1 MTANTNLPV
10 SLTRASTFLAD
21 KARDLKPLHS
31 ECLWV
36 PKPITTNACLGCGRE
51 RAKGDGKKP
60 CTCSNARAD
69 MGSWVYDVHT
79 DEKLMK
85 YIHKLRAEDE
95 LNDRILK
102 ALQSDDQTYV
112 LYALRNGESLESIGE
127 GLDRA
132 LVGQE
137 SSSPIGSLDL
147 PFGGCDCDEDQILGY
162 SWTNVVH
169 DSTLLDHLFQ
179 LYFAWV
185 HPVYT
190 LFSEGHFVESYR
202 GYKHQHCS
210 SLLVNALCALACHY
224 HTPSE
229 DNEVDYNQLGIQFAD
244 AFYASFEPGDKSM
257 TSIQAT
263 AVMFLVGIAR
273 GSGLRA
279 SAYLRLASD
288 NIAEI
293 SSSAVIELPEWAQV
307 TFQSPIRLGFHSV
320 EETCDGEASLDES
333 LWYFYQYEGD
343 HCPAWPALLATT
355 NREKM
360 KLINIIS
367 DASTMMY
374 GPYPETITAHHIL
387 EKYGRFVAWRMALP
401 HIIGDV
407 EASSQALPH
416 ILSLLI
422 LYDYSIVQLLHPLID
437 FEGFPSM
444 PVEEVAW
451 THAQHA
457 LFLLERHYRTHY
469 TCRHQ
474 TVLQMFAISSICGL
488 IARFFPTK
496 STNDYAI
503 KDGPEAIAL
512 GLEILQE
519 SCTGFPVA
527 GKIQELLRREAVGCS
542 VRPPLGYLLAPP
554 RSPRQTYS
562 YRDLMDACTRP
573 SYRQPLWGVREK
585 FSKELAEDWYKHGPE
600 YGFK

>member
-1 MTANTNLPV
+1 
-10 SLTRASTFLAD
+10 
-21 KARDLKPLHS
+21 
-31 ECLWV
+31 
-36 PKPITTNACLGCGRE
+36 
-51 RAKGDGKKP
+51 GDGKKP

-85 YIHKLRAEDE
+85 YIHKLRAEDK

-147 PFGGCDCDEDQILGY
+147 PFGGCDCDEDQMLGY

-229 DNEVDYNQLGIQFAD
+229 DDEVDYNQLGIQFAE
-244 AFYASFEPGDKSM
+244 AFHASFEPGDKSM

-293 SSSAVIELPEWAQV
+293 SSSAVIELP
-307 TFQSPIRLGFHSV
+307 S
-320 EETCDGEASLDES
+320 
-333 LWYFYQYEGD
+333 
-343 HCPAWPALLATT
+343 
-355 NREKM
+355 
-360 KLINIIS
+360 
-367 DASTMMY
+367 
-374 GPYPETITAHHIL
+374 HHVL

-401 HIIGDV
+401 RVIGDV

-422 LYDYSIVQLLHPLID
+422 LYDYSIVHLLRPLLD
-437 FEGFPSM
+437 LEGFPSM

-457 LFLLERHYRTHY
+457 LFLLEHYYRAQY

-474 TVLQMFAISSICGL
+474 TVLQMFAMSSICGL

-496 STNDYAI
+496 STKDSGV
-503 KDGPEAIAL
+503 KDGPDAIAL
-512 GLEILQE
+512 GFEILQE
-519 SCTGFPVA
+519 SNISFPVA
-527 GKIQELLRREAVGCS
+527 GAIQELLRREVVGSS
-542 VRPPLGYLLAPP
+542 VKLPLGHPLASP
-554 RSPRQTYS
+554 RSSHLTYS
-562 YRDLMDACTRP
+562 YGDLMDVCTRP
-573 SYRQPLWGVREK
+573 SYRQPFWGVREK
-585 FSKELAEDWYKHGPE
+585 FDKELAEDWYRQSPE
-600 YGFK
+600 YGFKSPESESVAE

>member
-1 MTANTNLPV
+1 MYP
-10 SLTRASTFLAD
+10 STFGSTDSDLRNNLAD
-21 KARDLKPLHS
+21 KARDLEPLLS
-31 ECLWV
+31 EC
-36 PKPITTNACLGCGRE
+36 CLGCGRA

-60 CTCSNARAD
+60 FTCSNARAD
-69 MGSWVYDVHT
+69 AGSWVYDVQT

-85 YIHKLRAEDE
+85 YIHELRAEDK
-95 LNDRILK
+95 LNNRIFK

-112 LYALRNGESLESIGE
+112 LYALRNGESLESIDE

-132 LVGQE
+132 LVGEE
-137 SSSPIGSLDL
+137 SSSPIDSLDFS
-147 PFGGCDCDEDQILGY
+147 FGGCDCDEDQRFGY
-162 SWTNVVH
+162 SWTNVAH
-169 DSTLLDHLFQ
+169 DSTLLHHLFQ

-190 LFSEGHFVESYR
+190 LFSEGHFVESYK

-229 DNEVDYNQLGIQFAD
+229 DDEVDYNQLGIQFAD
-244 AFYASFEPGDKSM
+244 AFHASFEPGDKSM

-293 SSSAVIELPEWAQV
+293 SSSALTTSWRNMADLSLGEW
-307 TFQSPIRLGFHSV
+307 R
-320 EETCDGEASLDES
+320 
-333 LWYFYQYEGD
+333 
-343 HCPAWPALLATT
+343 
-355 NREKM
+355 
-360 KLINIIS
+360 
-367 DASTMMY
+367 
-374 GPYPETITAHHIL
+374 
-387 EKYGRFVAWRMALP
+387 P

-422 LYDYSIVQLLHPLID
+422 LYDYSIVHLLRPLLD
-437 FEGFPSM
+437 LEGFPSM

-457 LFLLERHYRTHY
+457 LFLLEGHYRTHY

-474 TVLQMFAISSICGL
+474 AVLQMFAMSNICGL

-496 STNDYAI
+496 STKDSAV
-503 KDGPEAIAL
+503 KDGPDAIAL

-519 SCTGFPVA
+519 SNISFPVA
-527 GKIQELLRREAVGCS
+527 GAIQELLRREAVGSS
-542 VRPPLGYLLAPP
+542 VELPLGHLLASP
-554 RSPRQTYS
+554 RSSPPTYS
-562 YRDLMDACTRP
+562 YGDLMDVCTRP
-573 SYRQPLWGVREK
+573 SYRQQWWHVREK
-585 FSKELAEDWYKHGPE
+585 FDKELAEDWYRQGPE
-600 YGFK
+600 YGFKPRESESVAQ